1 MLAPRASA
9 LEAEGVKKF
18 GQTAK
23 SFLFATIYIVVN
35 FSTVKKFLTKLGH
48 QFWVSNNAYNR
59 QHCYRR
65 LYFVMSVDYI
75 VHLC

>member
-9 LEAEGVKKF
+9 LEAEGVIKF

-35 FSTVKKFLTKLGH
+35 FSTVKEFLTKLGH
-48 QFWVSNNAYNR
+48 QFWVFAYNR
-59 QHCYRR
+59 RI
-65 LYFVMSVDYI
+65 VTEDYI
-75 VHLC
+75 L